1 MQVFTC
7 LALIAAVA
15 VLTLYCLKR
24 GLLPDRCAE
33 KFEGAL
39 EKWEQRIHD
48 ATTRDGLDVK
58 RTAERNSLG
67 GGVQSKVSDAAS
79 DTATKLIGKSKWEK
93 ASPKVR
99 VGRRVRVH

>member
-39 EKWEQRIHD
+39 EKWEQRIRD
-48 ATTRDGLDVK
+48 ATTRRLDVK
-58 RTAERNSLG
+58 RIAERNSLG